1 MSSRFSMRSDILL
14 SKKPTHRD
22 SESDGELGD
31 RIDKELDGLDAGQRL
46 DLRLRLAARLCEDG
60 AYGAAGI
67 WPAEKIATAVLLAA
81 QIERLLRHDNG

>member
-1 MSSRFSMRSDILL
+1 MRSDILFSNEPRL
-14 SKKPTHRD
+14 RD
-22 SESDGELGD
+22 DESGVELGD
-31 RIDKELDGLDAGQRL
+31 QIDRELAGLDAGQRL

-81 QIERLLRHDNG
+81 QIERLLRPDNG